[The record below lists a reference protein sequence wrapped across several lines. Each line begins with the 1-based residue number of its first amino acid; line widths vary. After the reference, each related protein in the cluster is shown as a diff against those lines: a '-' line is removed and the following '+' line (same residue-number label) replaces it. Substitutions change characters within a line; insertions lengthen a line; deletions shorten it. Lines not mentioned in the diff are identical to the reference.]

1 MLTNEIKKFLDE
13 IVKEKVLII
22 TIGNDFRSDDGV
34 GPYIFEHLKDYSKN
48 LSLLNAG
55 DKPENI
61 IDEAVALKPKKTIII
76 DAADFDGLPGEIRI
90 IPQEFIPNSTLSTH
104 TFPPNIIAKII
115 EEDTKSEVVFLG
127 IQPVKVE
134 LGEVLSESVK
144 KSADDLIKFIQGVYN
159 A

>member
-22 TIGNDFRSDDGV
+22 TIGNDFRSDDGI
-34 GPYIFEHLKDYSKN
+34 GPYIFEHLKDNPKN

-76 DAADFDGLPGEIRI
+76 DAADFNGIPGEIRI

-115 EEDTKSEVVFLG
+115 EKDTKGEVVFLG
-127 IQPVKVE
+127 IQPKNVE
-134 LGEVLSESVK
+134 LGEEISKEVK
-144 KSADDLIKFIQGVYN
+144 GSADSLISYFKGV
-159 A
+159 